1 MTARLGIFL
10 FLILFK
16 LSKGLSSSYETT
28 IYDSYGSGYFLEFY
42 RVFQSQ
48 AHEIKGPNN
57 IFLCMTVCTKLNEC
71 RSFYLESGACVFG
84 VTQIVN
90 GIENSYLTT
99 VKAKQK
105 IYVKGYLYLVMYL

>member
-28 IYDSYGSGYFLEFY
+28 IYDSYGSSYFLEFY

-48 AHEIKGPNN
+48 ALEIKGLNN
-57 IFLCMTVCTKLNEC
+57 VFVCMTVCTKLNEC

-90 GIENSYLTT
+90 GIENTHLTT
-99 VKAKQK
+99 VKPKQK
-105 IYVKGYLYLVMYL
+105 IFVKGNRYAFLC